1 MARVSKEKLKKK
13 VLEQINFR
21 LIDTVSKLETN
32 SSTKDF
38 INDLLGEEEK
48 IVLAKRLAII
58 FMLQENISWYRIS
71 RLLKVSPSTVRK
83 VAIDIDF
90 KKYENILKIVR
101 QKKNKKTFWDGMDL
115 VLKMG
120 IPSIVGAGQWNLLDE
135 LYEKYQIK
143 KYQNKE
149 QK

>member
-71 RLLKVSPSTVRK
+71 KLLKVSESTVRRISIK
-83 VAIDIDF
+83 VDF
-90 KKYENILKIVR
+90 GEYENILKIVR

>member
-21 LIDTVSKLETN
+21 LVDTIAKLETN
-32 SSTKDF
+32 SSAKDF

-83 VAIDIDF
+83 IVIDIDL
-90 KKYENILKIVR
+90 KKYENILKIVK
-101 QKKNKKTFWDGMDL
+101 QKKNRITFWVGMDL

-120 IPSIVGAGQWNLLDE
+120 IPSLVGAGPWNILDE
-135 LYEKYQIK
+135 IYEKYQIK
-143 KYQNKE
+143 KHKD
-149 QK
+149 